1 MKYEVH
7 GEAILK
13 ARGYGDHGEAIIGD
27 FILYT
32 LLGIRGTCFA
42 GVISMDNSVC
52 PVNTSLFTAHLL
64 FPVMVG
70 K

>member
-7 GEAILK
+7 GEAILE
-13 ARGYGDHGEAIIGD
+13 ARRYGDRGEAIISG

-42 GVISMDNSVC
+42 GIISMDNSDC